1 MLDAYNREINYLRI
15 SVTDRCNLRCT
26 YCMPAEGIDL
36 MGHDKILTLEQ
47 IAEVAKI
54 GAEKFGIRKIRLT
67 GGEPLVRRG
76 IVDLVKM
83 IADIEQ
89 VEEIG
94 MTTNGILL
102 PKFATG
108 LKEAGLKRVNISL
121 DTLSAQKYN
130 EITRGGNIQDVLNG
144 IRAAQEAGL
153 SPVKINT
160 VKLDSAYNS
169 EIDELKAFCE
179 KEGLKI
185 QFIRQMNLETG
196 TFSQVEGGQGGNCNL
211 CNRLRLTADGHLKPC
226 LFSNNSYNTRELG
239 IEEAFIAA
247 LSNKPEK
254 GETSNLHGFYNIGG

>member
-26 YCMPAEGIDL
+26 YCMPAEGISL
-36 MGHDKILTLEQ
+36 MSHNEILTLEQ
-47 IAEVAKI
+47 VAEVAKI

-76 IVDLVKM
+76 IVELVRM
-83 IADIEQ
+83 LTAIES
-89 VEEIG
+89 VEEVS

-102 PKFATG
+102 SKYASE

-121 DTLSAQKYN
+121 DTLSPEKYKD
-130 EITRGGNIQDVLNG
+130 ITRGGNIQDVLDG
-144 IRAAQEAGL
+144 IQAAKLAGL
-153 SPVKINT
+153 TPVKINV
-160 VKLDSAYNS
+160 VKLDSEYNG
-169 EIDELKAFCE
+169 ELDDLKAFCE

-185 QFIRQMNLETG
+185 QFIRQMDLETG
-196 TFSQVEGGQGGNCNL
+196 TFSQVEGGKGGNCSL

-226 LFSNNSYNTRELG
+226 LFSNKSYSTRELG
-239 IEEAFIAA
+239 IEQAFVAA

-254 GETSNLHGFYNIGG
+254 GQTSTQHGFYNIGG